1 MLPTAVATLSPLGIH
16 YLLIAFREVY
26 NGHPITRLLERAMK
40 LLIASLLML
49 FFPRK
54 GFEWFIRKMYPNEYL
69 NPNFSES
76 SCHLRKKLRSAA
88 KYNFLFFAAA
98 MIVIWSLWQ
107 FEFSMVNTIKA
118 ASAYIALTVSIGR
131 GGWSLQTWD
140 GNTLSERIDQLIYK
154 MAQYINVLI
163 LLVTIYYPN
172 K

>member
-1 MLPTAVATLSPLGIH
+1 
-16 YLLIAFREVY
+16 
-26 NGHPITRLLERAMK
+26 MK

-54 GFEWFIRKMYPNEYL
+54 AFEWFVRKFFPNEYL
-69 NPNFSES
+69 DHNFSEA
-76 SCHLRKKLRSAA
+76 SCHLRKKIRSAA

-98 MIVIWSLWQ
+98 MIVIWYLWR

-118 ASAYIALTVSIGR
+118 TSAYIALTVSIGR

-140 GNTLSERIDQLIYK
+140 GNTLSERIDQRIYK
-154 MAQYINVLI
+154 MAQYVNVLI
-163 LLVTIYYPN
+163 LLGTIYYPI

>member
-1 MLPTAVATLSPLGIH
+1 
-16 YLLIAFREVY
+16 
-26 NGHPITRLLERAMK
+26 MK

-49 FFPRK
+49 FSPRK
-54 GFEWFIRKMYPNEYL
+54 GFDWFVRKCFPNEYL
-69 NPNFSES
+69 EPNFCES
-76 SCHLRKKLRSAA
+76 SCHLRKKIRSAA
-88 KYNFLFFAAA
+88 KYNFFFFAAA
-98 MIVIWSLWQ
+98 MIAIWCLWR
-107 FEFSMVNTIKA
+107 FEFTTVNTIKA

-163 LLVTIYYPN
+163 LLATIYYPT